1 MRSGKFNVQNLFID
15 INFMYHSRK
24 PVLPIEMEL
33 GDLEMDGSVSGDL
46 KAIEEHCEKIA
57 ALKEKV
63 FNSAEE
69 NIKCAQIR
77 YKRDYDNKHAG
88 RRKVCMYI
96 QSCITI
102 ILTHGRLAI
111 ILNIMQ

>member
-1 MRSGKFNVQNLFID
+1 
-15 INFMYHSRK
+15 MYHSRK

-33 GDLEMDGSVSGDL
+33 GHLEMDGSVFGDL

-63 FNSAEE
+63 FISAEE

-77 YKRDYDNKHAG
+77 YKRDYNKHAG
-88 RRKVCMYI
+88 RKKVCMYI

-111 ILNIMQ
+111 ILNIIHTL